1 MKKQYIIP
9 ATDIIDGSVGQLLA
23 TSTLDVIND
32 QEITDSGDI
41 LSREG
46 DFEDDDFD
54 MDEENI

>member
-32 QEITDSGDI
+32 QEIENSEDI

-54 MDEENI
+54 MDEENF

>member
-41 LSREG
+41 LSRED
-46 DFEDDDFD
+46 DFEDDDFG
-54 MDEENI
+54 MDEENF